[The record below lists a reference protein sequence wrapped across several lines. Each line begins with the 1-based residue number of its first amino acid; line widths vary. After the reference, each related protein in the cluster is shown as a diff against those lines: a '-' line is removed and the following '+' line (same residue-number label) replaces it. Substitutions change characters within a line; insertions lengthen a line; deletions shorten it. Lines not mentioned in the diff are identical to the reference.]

1 MEKSLKNLVKSLGK
15 ILSNENLEAIY
26 NRFDPLREDV
36 SKDPAF
42 LDELATVKNP
52 LQNIV
57 HLKDNDVRFR
67 SVWKYF
73 SCTTRNF
80 RSLI

>member
-1 MEKSLKNLVKSLGK
+1 VTKQAGWILINLNGLHVYIYLAK

-26 NRFDPLREDV
+26 NRFDPLRENI

-52 LQNIV
+52 LQNIIQ
-57 HLKDNDVRFR
+57 LKDNDIRFR
-67 SVWKYF
+67 
-73 SCTTRNF
+73 
-80 RSLI
+80 